1 MRPPPRL
8 PDILRPLAR
17 ATVNRHQLRTAGGP
31 GARAALIRHRGRRS
45 GRTYETPVTPTPIDD
60 GFLIALPFGD
70 RADWVRNVLAAG
82 EATLIREGVE
92 HVVRD
97 PEVVPMA
104 DVADCFDPGD
114 QRVHRRFG
122 VDLALRLRLRT
133 R

>member
-8 PDILRPLAR
+8 PDVLRPLVR
-17 ATVNRHQLRTAGGP
+17 ETVNRHQLRTAGRP

-45 GRTYETPVTPTPIDD
+45 GRTYETPVTPTLTDD

-82 EATLIREGVE
+82 EATLVREGVE
-92 HVVRD
+92 HAVRD

-114 QRVHRRFG
+114 QRAHRRFG
-122 VDLALRLRLRT
+122 VTLALRLRT